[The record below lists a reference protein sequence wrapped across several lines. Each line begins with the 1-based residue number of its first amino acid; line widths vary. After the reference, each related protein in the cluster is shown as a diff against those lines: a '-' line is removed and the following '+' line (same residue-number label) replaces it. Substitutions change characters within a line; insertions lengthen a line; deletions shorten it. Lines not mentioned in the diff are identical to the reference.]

1 MLTSKKA
8 SIIPMMFFT
17 RDTAS
22 VHKLEPKKKNIRILI
37 SEKDVY
43 LVSDTGSLEEKTRVL
58 RAGVEAMT
66 FHKATGDT
74 WVLRPLN

>member
-8 SIIPMMFFT
+8 SIIPMMSFT

-22 VHKLEPKKKNIRILI
+22 VHKLEPKKNRRILI
-37 SEKDVY
+37 FEKDVY
-43 LVSDTGSLEEKTRVL
+43 SVSDTGSLEEKIRVL
-58 RAGVEAMT
+58 PAGVEAMT